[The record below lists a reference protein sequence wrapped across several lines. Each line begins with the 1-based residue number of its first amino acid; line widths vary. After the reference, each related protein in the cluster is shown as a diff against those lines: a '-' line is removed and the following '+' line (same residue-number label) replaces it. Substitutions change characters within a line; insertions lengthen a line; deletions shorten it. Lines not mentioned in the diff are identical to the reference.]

1 MGGIFEI
8 MTERREFFRY
18 LSLSCLGTLGCASTI
33 LADTFFVS
41 NRLGADAKT
50 LPFCADYL
58 FAIFAFSPF
67 FLLNQLLMA
76 FLRNDRRPKL
86 AMAAMVSGSL
96 ANIFLDYL
104 FVYPLNLGI
113 FGAALAT
120 GLAPVIGIAVA
131 SLHLL
136 SPDRGFHLAPLRA
149 APRACAAALGQIAE
163 GGLFAF
169 VGECSSG
176 VVLAVF
182 NLLML
187 QNAGNTGV
195 AAYGIVANLALVLS
209 SLFTGICHGI
219 QPLLSRACGR
229 GDTREAAR
237 LYRSGLRIALLMGLA
252 IFLSARPAAPVLV
265 RLFNSERD
273 PILQSLAEEGIRLYF
288 LGFLLAGCNQMTA
301 AFLSTG
307 GQTGTAFRLS
317 FFRGCAGIIAAAFL
331 LSHLLGTGGVWLP
344 FAATEGIASI
354 LWLPAALRRRKKE
367 DAPLCPAP
375 ESVV

>member
-1 MGGIFEI
+1 M
-8 MTERREFFRY
+8 
-18 LSLSCLGTLGCASTI
+18 
-33 LADTFFVS
+33 
-41 NRLGADAKT
+41 
-50 LPFCADYL
+50 
-58 FAIFAFSPF
+58 
-67 FLLNQLLMA
+67 
-76 FLRNDRRPKL
+76 
-86 AMAAMVSGSL
+86 
-96 ANIFLDYL
+96 
-104 FVYPLNLGI
+104 
-113 FGAALAT
+113 
-120 GLAPVIGIAVA
+120 
-131 SLHLL
+131 
-136 SPDRGFHLAPLRA
+136 
-149 APRACAAALGQIAE
+149 
-163 GGLFAF
+163 
-169 VGECSSG
+169 
-176 VVLAVF
+176 VLAVF

-265 RLFNSERD
+265 RLFNSEGD
-273 PILQSLAEEGIRLYF
+273 PLLQSLAEEGIRLYF

-307 GQTGTAFRLS
+307 GRTGTAFRLS
-317 FFRGCAGIIAAAFL
+317 FFRGCAGITAAAFL
-331 LSHLLGTGGVWLP
+331 LSHLLGTNGVWLS
-344 FAATEGIASI
+344 FAVAEGIASI